1 MAHLKI
7 NPSGSNSESPD
18 EYRRVVPEGE
28 RECLWAEAGV
38 VPYKLCDANFD
49 CVNCLF
55 DIVMRGGKDLLPRRL
70 DTKSGKL
77 CIYRFY
83 SLCHIW
89 ALVEEKAFVRIGIDD
104 FGQKVLGPIE
114 KVCLPLKGEKIGKKS
129 IRIKVKDSI
138 IPVASP
144 VEGFV
149 EAVNDELINQP
160 KLANRSPYD
169 KGWLVLIR
177 PTRLARNLKKLLYG
191 RDAIPWFD
199 AEINR
204 LAELITLELNR
215 GADEHLGMT
224 MPDGGL
230 PDLERI
236 NEVPSDIKKKIFEHC
251 FLTCRSDSRQK
262 KESHSD
268 KKTTTD
274 C

>member
-1 MAHLKI
+1 MARLKI
-7 NPSGSNSESPD
+7 NQSGSNSESPD

-49 CVNCLF
+49 CINCPF
-55 DIVMRGGKDLLPRRL
+55 DMVMRGGKDLIPRRV
-70 DTKSGKL
+70 DTRGGKL
-77 CIYRFY
+77 CIHRFY
-83 SLCHIW
+83 SPCHVW

-114 KVCLPLKGEKIGKKS
+114 KVCLPLKGEKIGRKS

-138 IPVASP
+138 IPVAPP
-144 VEGFV
+144 VEGYV
-149 EAVNDELINQP
+149 EAVNEELINQP

-199 AEINR
+199 AETNR
-204 LAELITLELNR
+204 LAELVAVELAR
-215 GADEHLGMT
+215 GTDEHLGMT

-230 PDLERI
+230 PDLEAMS
-236 NEVPSDIKKKIFEHC
+236 ELAPDIRTKIFNHC
-251 FLTCRSDSRQK
+251 FFNCRNDSKQK
-262 KESHSD
+262 K
-268 KKTTTD
+268 
-274 C
+274 